1 MTQSEPSRSES
12 PAPPPPASSPSS
24 SAFSSAASAEGTGV
38 NGLAVAALVLGVV
51 GFVGFP
57 LVPSVLAII
66 LGLRARRQVESGPSA
81 RGRALAEAGIVLGWA
96 AIALLVLSAAGL
108 VAVFS
113 VVKVG

>member
-1 MTQSEPSRSES
+1 VTQSEPSRSES
-12 PAPPPPASSPSS
+12 PAPPPPAAS
-24 SAFSSAASAEGTGV
+24 SAFSSASSAEGKGV

-66 LGLRARRQVESGPSA
+66 LGLRARRQIESGPPA

>member
-1 MTQSEPSRSES
+1 LIQSEPSRSES
-12 PAPPPPASSPSS
+12 PAP
-24 SAFSSAASAEGTGV
+24 SAEQAGV

-51 GFVGFP
+51 GFVAFP
-57 LVPSVLAII
+57 LVPSILAII
-66 LGLRARRQVESGPSA
+66 LGLRARRQIESGPA

>member
-12 PAPPPPASSPSS
+12 PPPPASAPSP
-24 SAFSSAASAEGTGV
+24 APSAERTGV
-38 NGLAVAALVLGVV
+38 NVLAVAALVLGVV
-51 GFVGFP
+51 GFVGVP
-57 LVPSVLAII
+57 LIPSVLAII
-66 LGLRARRQVESGPSA
+66 LGLRARRQIESGPSE
-81 RGRALAEAGIVLGWA
+81 RGRPLAEAGIVLGWA